1 MKTNKTILILSA
13 IFIVVTFVY
22 IGIQHRKINRLT
34 DQNQIQAVQIAVL
47 NDSVQIYKDK
57 NGELNYRLSVVQV
70 NADNLKE
77 SLEIAGWN
85 LKQLKAKD
93 IEWRNITNALKLKLE
108 TIGSGTAA
116 IHDTLIIAGK
126 DSIISNYFNWSNN
139 HLSLNGTVDIDKVT
153 FDYYYRTSIDI
164 IQHKNRKGTMV
175 TVSLSDPNA
184 AIVSG
189 NNIFLTPGRRWYE
202 KPWLWGLAGLGAG
215 ILITK

>member
-22 IGIQHRKINRLT
+22 IGIQHRKINQLT
-34 DQNQIQAVQIAVL
+34 DQNQIQAVQLAVL
-47 NDSVQIYKDK
+47 NDSIKVYKDK

-70 NADNLKE
+70 SHDNLRE

-108 TIGSGTAA
+108 SVGSGQAA
-116 IHDTLIIAGK
+116 IHDTLLVAGK
-126 DSIISNYFNWSNN
+126 DSIISNYFNWNN
-139 HLSLNGTVDIDKVT
+139 NYLSLNGTVDIDKVT

-164 IQHKNRKGTMV
+164 IQHHNRKGTMV
-175 TVSLSDPNA
+175 TVYLSDPNA

-189 NNIFLTPGRRWYE
+189 NNIFLKSGRRWYE
-202 KPWLWGLAGLGAG
+202 KPWLWGLAGLTTG
-215 ILITK
+215 ILISK